1 MYNLPITGNL
11 AHDLELQTNPT
22 SGVKRVNLTLMVN
35 EGERGTDTEKTHRVP
50 ITVFGHKAE
59 NLVKTAKK
67 GDRLTAT
74 LRLNSYQKPIH
85 RVKETDTEETNINMI
100 SFTATEVAANLT
112 FATADITR
120 NPKGAGR
127 ESNSFPA
134 DDAPA
139 SEAPAKKPAAAKPAA
154 KPTAADDNEF

>member
-11 AHDLELQTNPT
+11 AHDLDLQTNPD
-22 SGVKRVNLTLMVN
+22 SGVKRVNFTLMVN
-35 EGERGTDTEKTHRVP
+35 EGERGSDNEKTHRVP

-74 LRLNSYQKPIH
+74 VRLNSYQKPVH
-85 RVKETDTEETNINMI
+85 RLKETDTEETNINMI
-100 SFTATEVAANLT
+100 SFTATEIGANLT
-112 FATADITR
+112 FATAEITR

-127 ESNSFPA
+127 QSNSFPT
-134 DDAPA
+134 DEPA
-139 SEAPAKKPAAAKPAA
+139 AATAPAKAKAGPSKPQASAAAS
-154 KPTAADDNEF
+154 DDMF

>member
-11 AHDLELQTNPT
+11 AHDLDLQTNPT
-22 SGVKRVNLTLMVN
+22 SGVKRVNFTLMVN
-35 EGERGTDTEKTHRVP
+35 EGERGTDSEKTHRVP

-74 LRLNSYQKPIH
+74 VRLNSYQKSVH
-85 RVKETDTEETNINMI
+85 RLKDGDTEETNLNMI
-100 SFTATEVAANLT
+100 SFTATEVGANLT
-112 FATADITR
+112 FATAEITR

-127 ESNSFPA
+127 EGNSFPA
-134 DDAPA
+134 EEPAAAAPKAAPA
-139 SEAPAKKPAAAKPAA
+139 KPAAAAAPAA
-154 KPTAADDNEF
+154 AADDMF

>member
-22 SGVKRVNLTLMVN
+22 TGVKRVNFTLMVN
-35 EGERGTDTEKTHRVP
+35 EGERGSENEKTHRVP

-74 LRLNSYQKPIH
+74 VRLNSYQKPVH
-85 RVKETDTEETNINMI
+85 RLKETDTEETNINMI
-100 SFTATEVAANLT
+100 SFTATEIGANLT

-127 ESNSFPA
+127 ESNSFPSDEPA
-134 DDAPA
+134 AAAAPKA
-139 SEAPAKKPAAAKPAA
+139 KPAPAKPQPSAAAS
-154 KPTAADDNEF
+154 DDMF